1 MGEDQS
7 RIRSNPGVFARIR
20 SFAYNILK
28 ANKRSTLSQDRYRAA
43 LRGIKPLLEMLAI
56 GER

>member
-43 LRGIKPLLEMLAI
+43 LGGIKPLLEMLAI